1 MGIGDFLGNL
11 FGGRAEREAAE
22 KNRALTAQYQSN
34 ALGALGDAYGQ
45 GTGYLKQGISAYDP
59 LAALGTKYNA
69 AGDVW
74 MGSLGVGGD
83 AQRAAATNAF
93 ETTPGYKIAQ
103 AAAEEGIARRRAI
116 SGGYN
121 AGQTDLDL
129 GNQITSMLYKDQ
141 YAPWQ
146 AQLQNAAQMG
156 GAYTGT
162 AAAGQAGGYG
172 SLANLAQQYG
182 QSQTNVYG
190 NATNNNIAA
199 NNQQAAGEA
208 AGAKNL
214 LGAGLGLASMA
225 FGGGGGGL
233 LGGGGGGMLGG
244 LFGGGS
250 SMNSSPWSF
259 PMATT
264 GGNWGRPMMG

>member
-11 FGGRAEREAAE
+11 FGGRAEKEAAE

-45 GTGYLKQGISAYDP
+45 GTSYLNKGIAAYDP
-59 LAALGTKYNA
+59 LISLGNKYNA
-69 AGDVW
+69 AGDLW
-74 MGSLGVGGD
+74 MGALGVNGAAGRD
-83 AQRAAATNAF
+83 AATNAF
-93 ETTPGYKIAQ
+93 ETTPGYKLSQ
-103 AAAEEGIARRRAI
+103 AAGEEAIARRRAI

-121 AGQTDLDL
+121 SGQTDMDL
-129 GNQITSMLYKDQ
+129 ANYVTSQLYNTQ
-141 YAPWQ
+141 YAPWM
-146 AQLQNAAQMG
+146 AGLQSAANMG
-156 GAYTGT
+156 GGYTAAG
-162 AAAGQAGGYG
+162 AAGQAGGYG

-182 QSQTNVYG
+182 QSQTSVYG

-208 AGAKNL
+208 QGARNL

-233 LGGGGGGMLGG
+233 LGSAMSGAGNAIGSMLGPS
-244 LFGGGS
+244 GG
-250 SMNSSPWSF
+250 F
-259 PMATT
+259 T
-264 GGNWGRPMMG
+264 GFTNFYR